1 MSSSGY
7 RGRSFGPRGARTNG
21 PANGFNGPRF
31 PHPNFNP
38 PRPPHRLSGHD
49 KWIERPNFAPWQQN
63 KNFHPHPQYRGNL
76 QYRSN
81 NRGRVV
87 SGRGIIRFSGPGR
100 PPALQYGIGFI
111 RNPVHRTLSPE
122 EQVEDRPALISQTP
136 LLGSEE
142 ERQQKILETAD
153 KLKQKL
159 SSITEEELTNFWE
172 DDLSVLPNNNSEEEN
187 SPNKG
192 IPELRHEPPEL
203 DLTFTDFR
211 DIGRV
216 DCNNSKFDNVDSK
229 SNNDISISFEH
240 KSTDDISISTNED
253 ITIIDENKE
262 EFVITL
268 DSTYD
273 KDDQDQSNIL
283 LEDDRCFEQAHRK
296 LSNFEC
302 NIENLQLQDN
312 VAEDFIHS
320 DSNNVGR
327 NASTSNFN
335 KNIKNLLP
343 IESTDNLITDKPS
356 SVSNVETTSMLPLI
370 TNDQDRLQVDF
381 LQNRN
386 NVQLDIQDT
395 NVDITRNANVDVEH
409 SEHTE
414 KRLPENNQIQ
424 DSLQTSIRQDET
436 HKNVVHLSDS
446 PQNKPSNF
454 LPSNE
459 ETHASTI
466 CDSSSPS
473 CTSNYNEAHK
483 VNDDKKLNNS
493 LVFQPRGFNI
503 PTRFTQRAAGPRCRW
518 TFQQNGKNLFFRG
531 PQRLPFLS
539 NRMPTPRHVL
549 PFKTPDLVPVG
560 FDPRA
565 PPPFSHNV
573 PVSSHDSQHNVTVPF
588 SSNNLPPAFD
598 PSEPPPNIRQK
609 SGPEPSNV
617 QEKSMPPL
625 VNTPQSNLNV
635 TIPLPAFDP
644 RGPPPRIL
652 PKIPGAPSEKLPEFN
667 PQQPPP
673 KIHKRE
679 ETLQPPPIFDPR
691 LSSHERSS
699 LITPLDTSR
708 TSMMPLNLMETSPVA
723 DFSIAPVTPV
733 FSQLPPI
740 NIPAHQPFISNMQMN
755 FPSVL
760 PQANSGQGMMT
771 EFPLPPPSLTMTEV
785 PPPPPKEL
793 SMEVSSNLNQNI
805 NMDDGLEDM
814 QEAMEFAKQIMNMTE
829 EIKTKDKSSVP
840 SELAPLEIPVPTE
853 ATAHSST
860 IEKERVSTVKKE
872 RKKEN
877 RAKKNKQN
885 VICGPEL
892 ILEKQEEVVIIDE
905 EKSIE
910 NRRKNTEE
918 ALLSSDQIRP
928 KVVFN
933 LNTKM
938 KKIQKPEE
946 WQKTPINEIRIIENR
961 ETFQSSTTQRFNKQ
975 RVHSRQ
981 HPIESRRSSM
991 NQNKNQQKENEAKK
1005 NTAPSV
1011 LVSSTVIHEK
1021 LSSTCYHRKS
1031 YTKDS
1036 EKLHLYSSKVG
1047 LVNNLNTQKNQRSRK
1062 ETRKEKLP
1070 VSESSWKNRV
1080 ISRFLK
1086 MSKNDICN
1094 MVNNS
1099 SLRKFD
1105 IAMKHLVKERRSS
1118 LSLEMRNTE
1127 DEKMKEYDR
1136 EEFMNQ
1142 LNAMLDPSA
1151 VVGITDLPTEF
1162 IHHLSEVLQL
1172 DSMPCDVDAPEIQN
1186 PETDQ
1191 VQIIEKEEI
1200 SRVHASEYLNEENPK
1215 AESLPPYLEPK
1226 TVYEKHVEEQLLRN
1240 KEESVTHHTL
1250 GAELNLNILRED
1262 SQSSSHRS
1270 LSNKINPEMEGTH
1283 KKQQQPLFNEA
1294 DLDDILSEVTGK
1306 TKNLSKLTTTMK
1318 PVERTV
1324 DTRMSP
1330 SLMQTETEEF
1340 GYNTFSRDS
1349 NKTAADLDDIF
1360 SAGIARVK
1368 LLGKTNV
1375 DHSGNLRIRKS
1386 SSEDRNTF
1394 RPEKYEKWHRKER
1407 DDPDMF
1413 RNLTKE
1419 EWEEKYGPMSVTTA
1433 STIVRKCVSNSN
1445 ESLNK
1450 DNKGNR
1456 TQRHCSSDS
1465 PMRRL
1470 SVSPLSYEV
1479 SAYDFVRNEMEES
1492 RRTERSET
1500 SSDSSSSSSS
1510 DTDQETAVAPDV
1522 TKLLKVIKQKE
1533 KIAKKRS
1540 INETI
1545 RDEVAAEIEKKWK
1558 EKSKHKERRSC
1569 KREKRKRDKKERRR
1583 KEKRKKRKR
1592 DSYSESSRSVER
1604 TEGSRLLTEDEIK
1617 KEVIVKEEPVNL
1629 LEENV
1634 VSSINDTYVAS
1645 TLVNKTVHSQIEYQC
1660 SQVEKEQ
1667 RFLQLPVEKE
1677 APAVAC
1683 DTASSQTRSKPVIV
1697 SVVVQP
1703 KTKAQLKQMP
1713 EANAEEQKQLN
1724 EKVTEVANS
1733 TAMNEGNEKTE
1744 AISETEKCNESGK
1757 SNNKLVGTASP
1768 TDVSLQQID
1777 MSSNVKNCNPLVSN
1791 QSNIEVI
1798 SHDITPQATT
1808 LSYSTSNSAAEVG
1821 TNNECADKKTSAT
1834 TSVANNPSTESKI
1847 GSYKKIDIKAYK
1859 ERALQRRLKEQAML
1873 KEDEGGKSVSLIQ
1886 DPQAS
1891 LPTNKSN
1898 IKPSNTTNEA
1908 NTVGTDANKVQPK
1921 DLRLTRLESTGTL
1934 LLEESDKEVKA
1945 MANLDREDRPVD
1957 VTRKAKEP
1965 LIPMESRSPGNNETS
1980 VIRPVDSVLHIFKDP
1995 MKHKEHKR
2003 NNKSS
2008 LQDIVATRELNESVE
2023 KDRSKLLSKERKLK
2037 SASEE
2042 RKSKFTLEERN
2053 SKLASEE
2060 RKSKPAP
2067 EEKKLRP
2074 ASEEKLKKQISTVDS
2089 SKFKYIRSEGGKELK
2104 LKKEKARRPSEKS
2117 KKNSVSKPTDPKSST
2132 AEKHVETHS
2141 HKNVSK
2147 DNQVLSIV
2155 NKNTIEVTQTEIEKA
2170 NNRDAYEHLP
2180 TLRSTCS
2187 ETCSDPEWA
2196 INSKTVQEKINTHP
2210 IVKQNEQQSNDVN
2223 IEVTNVREKMIN
2235 KEVMVHVDETISPN
2249 QPAADQETATA
2260 KSGESLTNSGKEEN
2274 VVQQVDKDAVKAAAI
2289 NASSENPSTESL
2301 SKQGD
2306 THENVLSMSSIL
2318 IEHTQSDSTDKHVE
2332 TVVSSV
2338 PRGESHSLS
2347 ERIDVD
2353 IEKSGHTINI
2363 RNLKNVGVHNN
2374 IPSLSKG
2381 TISQVLDEN
2390 DSTNV
2395 ERNEGNVVTLTSE
2408 LCEKVENS
2416 EECDSITR
2424 NEVSSPDSPRSP
2436 FKGFLMDSIDN
2447 DICQVSP
2454 LYDVI
2459 VNNRGDKKDAE
2470 KELGRWLN
2478 ARLGNKPTLLSAEV
2492 NKNSSKDSLKR
2503 TEGDNESMSTCNLVV
2518 ENEHIMDQVADDSV
2532 SVTDNTKVGTIPTK
2546 IEEGE
2551 VAETDGI
2558 YDISSGQKK
2567 SLSVVDADNH
2577 DTLDGN
2583 NEPLTVLDKHMDD
2596 ENGKLIGKL
2605 SVPDLEDCIARD
2617 VDVFTVEPLRKEK
2630 SSWARTESL
2639 NFNSIDFKEL
2649 SESFDKNK
2657 DDTEQNRDN
2666 VTTGDEI
2673 EELVLSDED
2682 TTGPPELFAFEERLK
2697 TMNTANIVNS
2707 VSPFES
2713 SSKASK
2719 DVTKTIDSFIPEF
2732 PVASLQKIVLDDV
2745 ATVSSKGTRE
2755 KSTTSELFIAEMK
2768 ASEDK
2773 LRNDLQHDLEPFKMK
2788 NETLP
2793 KLSVPRESTTKTSQL
2808 LQNAP
2813 TTASTSETITE
2824 CPKVNKQH
2832 EPDNGLLNKSSSAL
2846 SEVRIRENKDTTPI
2860 RSTVK
2865 YDRSKHLSK
2874 TSLTKSIQRGKSE
2887 ALRKIKT
2894 KSKLKHKKERRN
2906 VSEKAIKE
2914 AVKSDITNVNH
2925 PSTKEAIMARMI
2937 EIDVEIHKL
2946 MTEKMTLYQ
2955 ILTSNV
2961 NLPSD
2966 SNLQNNNTT
2975 QDKTA
2980 AETLVI
2986 RPRTPSV
2993 LMSQLIQNIETS
3005 PVKNQCAKT
3014 AMETLSTKNGPT
3026 GAEQPNKS
3034 KTAAKHEH
3042 CTEKSGSD
3050 DGGNVHHS
3058 EDSRSSALKKAKKQR
3073 YEKAVKKLESKLNS
3087 FTSTKDTDSVIT
3099 EKKQANDAMKLML
3112 KKINGKEATMQQDSS
3127 QVSASEARPP
3137 EDTNKTFVQ
3146 QIDKRSPPDNEKVET
3161 FKRQEVGITIE
3172 SAESQTY
3179 TEEIVQGNVTELDD
3193 ESYLMKGNEDRAET
3207 LNEKN
3212 DANSSEKP
3220 SESRASERSSIYS
3233 DDSTWDSLFQ
3243 HSNADEQKRSSTGLA
3258 LLEETYRKEMA
3269 RTRKIKAAMRRKK
3282 KMKLQNLLETVNT
3295 ITPDEEELPLS
3306 ALYVKKLYQKKKL
3319 LGSFE
3324 QQAELQADDDPQ
3336 LWKNVVEVINA
3347 VAENRTED
3355 LYVRPLGGRS
3365 TTDERESVMSDIPK
3379 LEDSE
3384 FKRNKEEQTI
3394 EPLAADDTGEA
3405 SIKLSRDSE
3414 NFCENKDDS
3423 NNETKKENQQFASCK
3438 SQEFLNDKHFR
3449 QDFEV
3454 AVSTEVLR
3462 NSSGTSVCDTST
3474 SIETNIPKPLSVQR
3488 TIKNDNV
3495 ETNRLTSIR
3504 DSDSFCTEVNSN
3516 DVQSDRCVSDITE
3529 NSNVKKIE
3537 GKIDGEVRETN
3548 LEQPVVDV
3556 EIEFGRNAI
3565 TREPTNSA
3573 SAVTSGDIEKSYD
3586 EFLESNGNK
3595 STIVNEAA
3603 SKEEPDT
3610 KVENISEKKLQDS
3623 SVSSEKGDNV
3633 SNVYADSSYASKNE
3647 ELANAKECKESE
3659 KGKEIEPSNT
3669 ASNEENNNQN
3679 CLSVSSATENA
3690 EMLRTDETSG
3700 NRLQKRRRENGKTSA
3715 RRSSRYTE
3723 ESGKRIKVEADT
3735 NASSIELEVQ
3745 EKNTRTQF
3753 PSISSTSSSPC
3764 EEIETIWTNTRK
3776 NRNQRPPSRKRGTPL
3791 PQEVEILCSNGES
3804 LRGIKRHKQH
3814 TISEI
3819 MNCMVKVIDCKHT
3832 ILNPNAKPNVLQQ
3845 YGISKVNACMYSNSA
3860 QADLSV
3866 SSMQST
3872 STEELSILY
3881 SKQTS
3886 GLIES
3891 PQCQTPKSNQS
3902 NGEQINSVKIKRKA
3916 AKVDSSAGD
3925 KEECTNFDIEVV
3937 PVLTKEST
3945 IADTADHCGK
3955 PDIEIV
3961 EERMMVTKNQQ
3972 QSNSGSTLT
3981 VIDTTDDKEY
3991 PRTQYTV
3998 HKGPILDIKVFE
4010 NSFLAASEDGRIYR
4024 YNQASNGILNI
4035 YKGHTAAV
4043 TCLYVYKTHSTDI
4056 NKEWMFSGSLD
4067 GTLRCYNIVTG
4078 VQVRD
4083 TADVSSPIQCMDEAW
4098 GKIFIGTKSGHV
4110 SRYHVKSGIIKGNT
4124 IQFSDKSVLALKA
4137 TNEGPRRVLIVASR
4151 SQPITIRDA
4160 QSGLFLRTICGQ
4172 KSHTVYSLMR
4182 DNNLIYCGTSS
4193 TSIPVFDFTTGEQ
4206 TMQYDA
4212 GVGIVCMRLYKQ
4224 LLFAGCYD
4232 GNIYVFDTKDRR
4244 LICSIPG
4251 PGNMLLSMEVIDNK
4265 IIAGSK
4271 DKRLQSWQMPRQVRT
4286 SL

>member
-1 MSSSGY
+1 MSNSGY

-31 PHPNFNP
+31 PHPNFNH

-81 NRGRVV
+81 NRGRAV
-87 SGRGIIRFSGPGR
+87 SGRGIVRFSGPGR
-100 PPALQYGIGFI
+100 PPSLQYGIGFI

-122 EQVEDRPALISQTP
+122 EQVEDRPALTSQTP

-159 SSITEEELTNFWE
+159 SFITEEELTNFWE

-203 DLTFTDFR
+203 NLTFTDFR

-216 DCNNSKFDNVDSK
+216 DCNNSKFENVDSR
-229 SNNDISISFEH
+229 SSNDISINFEQ
-240 KSTDDISISTNED
+240 KSTDDICISTNDD
-253 ITIIDENKE
+253 ITIVDENKE

-273 KDDQDQSNIL
+273 KDDQDQSTIL
-283 LEDDRCFEQAHRK
+283 LEDDRCFERVHHE
-296 LSNFEC
+296 LPNFEC
-302 NIENLQLQDN
+302 NIETLQLQDDD
-312 VAEDFIHS
+312 VVEDFIHS
-320 DSNNVGR
+320 DSNDVDR
-327 NASTSNFN
+327 NASALNLN
-335 KNIKNLLP
+335 ENIKNVLP
-343 IESTDNLITDKPS
+343 KESIDNLITDKPS
-356 SVSNVETTSMLPLI
+356 SVNDVETTSMLPLI
-370 TNDQDRLQVDF
+370 TNDQDRLQVGF
-381 LQNRN
+381 LQNQN

-395 NVDITRNANVDVEH
+395 NVDIIQDANVDVECN
-409 SEHTE
+409 ERTE
-414 KRLPENNQIQ
+414 TKLPEDNQIR
-424 DSLQTSIRQDET
+424 DSSQISICQDET
-436 HKNVVHLSDS
+436 HKNVVNLSES

-459 ETHASTI
+459 ETHSNII

-473 CTSNYNEAHK
+473 CSSNYNEVHK

-493 LVFQPRGFNI
+493 LVFQPRVFNV

-518 TFQQNGKNLFFRG
+518 MFQQNGKNLFFRG
-531 PQRLPFLS
+531 PQRLPFLG
-539 NRMPTPRHVL
+539 NRMPAPRHVL

-588 SSNNLPPAFD
+588 SSNDLPPAFD
-598 PSEPPPNIRQK
+598 PSEPPPNIRSK

-635 TIPLPAFDP
+635 AIQPLPAFDP

-679 ETLQPPPIFDPR
+679 DTLQPPPIFDPR
-691 LSSHERSS
+691 LSSHERSN
-699 LITPLDTSR
+699 LIAPLDTPR

-723 DFSIAPVTPV
+723 DFSIASVTPV

-760 PQANSGQGMMT
+760 PQANGGQGMMT
-771 EFPLPPPSLTMTEV
+771 EFPLPPPSMAMTDV

-793 SMEVSSNLNQNI
+793 SMEISSNLNQNI

-829 EIKTKDKSSVP
+829 ETKNKDKSSVS

-853 ATAHSST
+853 TIAHSST
-860 IEKERVSTVKKE
+860 IEKERVSTAKNE

-877 RAKKNKQN
+877 RGKKNKQN

-910 NRRKNTEE
+910 DRKKNTKE
-918 ALLSSDQIRP
+918 ALLSNDRIRP

-933 LNTKM
+933 LNAKT

-981 HPIESRRSSM
+981 HPIESRRSSA
-991 NQNKNQQKENEAKK
+991 NQNKNQQKENGAKR
-1005 NTAPSV
+1005 NAAPSV

-1021 LSSTCYHRKS
+1021 LSDTCFHQKN

-1172 DSMPCDVDAPEIQN
+1172 DSMSCDADIPKTPNPEI
-1186 PETDQ
+1186 DQ
-1191 VQIIEKEEI
+1191 VQIVEKGET
-1200 SRVHASEYLNEENPK
+1200 STVYTSEYSNEENPK
-1215 AESLPPYLEPK
+1215 VQSLPEYLEPK
-1226 TVYEKHVEEQLLRN
+1226 NMYEKHVEEQLLRN

-1250 GAELNLNILRED
+1250 NAESNLNILRED
-1262 SQSSSHRS
+1262 TGSSHRS

-1294 DLDDILSEVTGK
+1294 DLDDILSEVT
-1306 TKNLSKLTTTMK
+1306 
-1318 PVERTV
+1318 
-1324 DTRMSP
+1324 
-1330 SLMQTETEEF
+1330 
-1340 GYNTFSRDS
+1340 
-1349 NKTAADLDDIF
+1349 
-1360 SAGIARVK
+1360 AGIARVK
-1368 LLGKTNV
+1368 LLGKTSV
-1375 DHSGNLRIRKS
+1375 DYSDNLRTRKS

-1394 RPEKYEKWHRKER
+1394 RPEKCEKWYRKER
-1407 DDPDMF
+1407 EDPDMF

-1419 EWEEKYGPMSVTTA
+1419 EWEAKYGSISITT
-1433 STIVRKCVSNSN
+1433 SPTIARKCVSNCSEN
-1445 ESLNK
+1445 LNK
-1450 DNKGNR
+1450 DNKDNR

-1465 PMRRL
+1465 PTRRL
-1470 SVSPLSYEV
+1470 SVSPLSYEA
-1479 SAYDFVRNEMEES
+1479 SAYDFAYTNEMEEF
-1492 RRTERSET
+1492 RRAERSET

-1510 DTDQETAVAPDV
+1510 DTDQETAVAPNV

-1558 EKSKHKERRSC
+1558 EKSKHKERKSC

-1583 KEKRKKRKR
+1583 KEKRKKKRR
-1592 DSYSESSRSVER
+1592 DSYSESSRSDDR
-1604 TEGSRLLTEDEIK
+1604 TEGSRLLTENEIK
-1617 KEVIVKEEPVNL
+1617 KEVIVKEEPVATI

-1634 VSSINDTYVAS
+1634 ASNINNTCAAS
-1645 TLVNKTVHSQIEYQC
+1645 TLANKTVHSQIEYQC

-1667 RFLQLPVEKE
+1667 RFLELPGEKE
-1677 APAVAC
+1677 VLAITC
-1683 DTASSQTRSKPVIV
+1683 DAASSQTRSKPVII
-1697 SVVVQP
+1697 SVTVQP

-1713 EANAEEQKQLN
+1713 EANAAEQKQLM
-1724 EKVTEVANS
+1724 EKVVEVTS
-1733 TAMNEGNEKTE
+1733 SSAMNE
-1744 AISETEKCNESGK
+1744 A
-1757 SNNKLVGTASP
+1757 
-1768 TDVSLQQID
+1768 TDVSLQQISV
-1777 MSSNVKNCNPLVSN
+1777 SSKGKDPLVCN
-1791 QSNIEVI
+1791 QSDIEVS
-1798 SHDITPQATT
+1798 SHDNTAQTTT
-1808 LSYSTSNSAAEVG
+1808 LACSALNPVAEVS
-1821 TNNECADKKTSAT
+1821 TNNEYADKKVST
-1834 TSVANNPSTESKI
+1834 TISIASSSSTESKI
-1847 GSYKKIDIKAYK
+1847 GGYKKIDIKAYK

-1873 KEDEGGKSVSLIQ
+1873 KGDDDGKSVSLTQ
-1886 DPQAS
+1886 EPQTT
-1891 LPTNKSN
+1891 LPENKSN
-1898 IKPSNTTNEA
+1898 IKSLNTTNEA
-1908 NTVGTDANKVQPK
+1908 NAVETDANKVQSK
-1921 DLRLTRLESTGTL
+1921 DPRVRLGSTSTL

-1945 MANLDREDRPVD
+1945 TANLDRDDRSVD
-1957 VTRKAKEP
+1957 VTQKTKEP
-1965 LIPMESRSPGNNETS
+1965 LTSVESKTVDSGNNETS
-1980 VIRPVDSVLHIFKDP
+1980 VTRPVDSALHIFKDF

-2008 LQDIVATRELNESVE
+2008 SQEKVTTRELNESVE
-2023 KDRSKLLSKERKLK
+2023 KEKSKSVPKEKKLK
-2037 SASEE
+2037 PTSEE
-2042 RKSKFTLEERN
+2042 KKTKSALEEKKSKSTL
-2053 SKLASEE
+2053 EE
-2060 RKSKPAP
+2060 RKSKPASK
-2067 EEKKLRP
+2067 EKKLKP
-2074 ASEEKLKKQISTVDS
+2074 ASEEKKLKNQVSAVDF

-2117 KKNSVSKPTDPKSST
+2117 KKSSASKPTDSKSSI
-2132 AEKHVETHS
+2132 AEKHAETHS
-2141 HKNVSK
+2141 HKKDSQK
-2147 DNQVLSIV
+2147 DNHDLLIV
-2155 NKNTIEVTQTEIEKA
+2155 NKNTIKVTQTESEKT
-2170 NNRDAYEHLP
+2170 NSRD
-2180 TLRSTCS
+2180 TCGNLS

-2196 INSKTVQEKINTHP
+2196 INISKDKTIQEKTNFHP
-2210 IVKQNEQQSNDVN
+2210 AFKQNEEQSNDVDVE
-2223 IEVTNVREKMIN
+2223 INVREKTIN
-2235 KEVMVHVDETISPN
+2235 KEVRVQVNETIPLN

-2260 KSGESLTNSGKEEN
+2260 ESGENLTNSGKEEDA
-2274 VVQQVDKDAVKAAAI
+2274 VQQIGKDAVKATAI
-2289 NASSENPSTESL
+2289 SASSEYTSTESL
-2301 SKQGD
+2301 SKQD
-2306 THENVLSMSSIL
+2306 DMYENVLSMGSVFT
-2318 IEHTQSDSTDKHVE
+2318 EHTQSDFTDEYVE
-2332 TVVSSV
+2332 AIVSPV

-2363 RNLKNVGVHNN
+2363 KDLKNVGVHNN
-2374 IPSLSKG
+2374 ISPPLKA
-2381 TISQVLDEN
+2381 TVSQVIDEN
-2390 DSTNV
+2390 DSTNT
-2395 ERNEGNVVTLTSE
+2395 ERNEENVVKLTSE
-2408 LCEKVENS
+2408 LYEKVENS
-2416 EECDSITR
+2416 EECDSVTR
-2424 NEVSSPDSPRSP
+2424 NEISSPDSPRSP
-2436 FKGFLMDSIDN
+2436 FKGFLIDSIDN
-2447 DICQVSP
+2447 NICQVSP
-2454 LYDVI
+2454 LYDVTMCQS
-2459 VNNRGDKKDAE
+2459 VKSDAKDAK
-2470 KELGRWLN
+2470 KESSRWLD
-2478 ARLGNKPTLLSAEV
+2478 ACLDDKLTLHLAEGD
-2492 NKNSSKDSLKR
+2492 KNSSNDSFKR
-2503 TEGDNESMSTCNLVV
+2503 IEEDNETMSSCNLVV
-2518 ENEHIMDQVADDSV
+2518 ENENMDQAADNNV
-2532 SVTDNTKVGTIPTK
+2532 NVTDNTKVNKIPSK
-2546 IEEGE
+2546 VEEGKI
-2551 VAETDGI
+2551 VKTDRI
-2558 YDISSGQKK
+2558 YDISADQKK
-2567 SLSVVDADNH
+2567 SLSIADVDNH
-2577 DTLDGN
+2577 DALDGN
-2583 NEPLTVLDKHMDD
+2583 DEPLIVLDKHADD
-2596 ENGKLIGKL
+2596 ANGKSIEKL
-2605 SVPDLEDCIARD
+2605 SVLDLEDCIARD
-2617 VDVFTVEPLRKEK
+2617 ADVFTVEPLRKEE
-2630 SSWARTESL
+2630 SSATRIESP

-2649 SESFDKNK
+2649 SENFDKNNA
-2657 DDTEQNRDN
+2657 DAEQNQNDI
-2666 VTTGDEI
+2666 TAGDER
-2673 EELVLSDED
+2673 EESVLSDED
-2682 TTGPPELFAFEERLK
+2682 STGPPELFASEERLK
-2697 TMNTANIVNS
+2697 TISTANTVNS
-2707 VSPFES
+2707 VPSLES
-2713 SSKASK
+2713 SSKISK
-2719 DVTKTIDSFIPEF
+2719 NVTKTIDSFIPEF
-2732 PVASLQKIVLDDV
+2732 PVASLQTV
-2745 ATVSSKGTRE
+2745 ASKSSKDIHE
-2755 KSTTSELFIAEMK
+2755 KSATSELFIAEMK
-2768 ASEDK
+2768 TSEGENRYRANT
-2773 LRNDLQHDLEPFKMK
+2773 LRNNLQRDLEPFEIN

-2793 KLSVPRESTTKTSQL
+2793 KLNIPKENTTKIL
-2808 LQNAP
+2808 LQNASSI
-2813 TTASTSETITE
+2813 ASTSETSTE
-2824 CPKVNKQH
+2824 CLKVNKQQKP
-2832 EPDNGLLNKSSSAL
+2832 ENALPNKPVL
-2846 SEVRIRENKDTTPI
+2846 VPSEASIRDDKDTSI
-2860 RSTVK
+2860 HSTVK
-2865 YDRSKHLSK
+2865 YDKSRHLSK
-2874 TSLTKSIQRGKSE
+2874 TSLNKSSQSRKNE
-2887 ALRKIKT
+2887 ALHKIKD
-2894 KSKLKHKKERRN
+2894 KSKLKHKKEKRDISKK
-2906 VSEKAIKE
+2906 VIKE
-2914 AVKSDITNVNH
+2914 AVKSDTVNVNH

-2966 SNLQNNNTT
+2966 DNLQKNNTMQEEET
-2975 QDKTA
+2975 

-3014 AMETLSTKNGPT
+3014 TMETLSAKDNSIS
-3026 GAEQPNKS
+3026 AEQPNKS
-3034 KTAAKHEH
+3034 KPSAKHELY
-3042 CTEKSGSD
+3042 TEKRGTSTCGPD
-3050 DGGNVHHS
+3050 DGENVHHS
-3058 EDSRSSALKKAKKQR
+3058 EDSKSSASKKGKRQR
-3073 YEKAVKKLESKLNS
+3073 SEKTVRKLESKPNS
-3087 FTSTKDTDSVIT
+3087 FASIKDAQNVAT
-3099 EKKQANDAMKLML
+3099 EKKQTNDAMKLML
-3112 KKINGKEATMQQDSS
+3112 KKINAKEATMQQDSS
-3127 QVSASEARPP
+3127 QVSVNEAKPL
-3137 EDTNKTFVQ
+3137 EDISKTFMQ
-3146 QIDKRSPPDNEKVET
+3146 QIDNKNPPDNETVEML
-3161 FKRQEVGITIE
+3161 KRQEMEITAE
-3172 SAESQTY
+3172 STESQTS
-3179 TEEIVQGNVTELDD
+3179 TEEIVQRNVTELDD
-3193 ESYLMKGNEDRAET
+3193 ESYLMKDNEERTET
-3207 LNEKN
+3207 LNEKS

-3220 SESRASERSSIYS
+3220 LDSRASERSSIYS
-3233 DDSTWDSLFQ
+3233 DDSTWDCLFQ
-3243 HSNADEQKRSSTGLA
+3243 HSNMDEQKRSSTGLA
-3258 LLEETYRKEMA
+3258 LLEETYRKEIA
-3269 RTRKIKAAMRRKK
+3269 KTRKIKAAMRRKK
-3282 KMKLQNLLETVNT
+3282 KIKLQNLLETVNI

-3306 ALYVKKLYQKKKL
+3306 ALYVKKLRQKKKL

-3324 QQAELQADDDPQ
+3324 QHAELQTDDDPQ

-3347 VAENRTED
+3347 VAENRMED
-3355 LYVRPLGGRS
+3355 LYVRPLGERS
-3365 TTDERESVMSDIPK
+3365 IDDKESIVSDVPE
-3379 LEDSE
+3379 LEANSE
-3384 FKRNKEEQTI
+3384 LKRDKEEQTI
-3394 EPLAADDTGEA
+3394 ESLATSDTREA
-3405 SIKLSRDSE
+3405 SIKSARDSE
-3414 NFCENKDDS
+3414 NSCEDKDDAS
-3423 NNETKKENQQFASCK
+3423 NEPKKDNLQFGSCK
-3438 SQEFLNDKHFR
+3438 SQEFLSDKHFQ
-3449 QDFEV
+3449 QDLEV
-3454 AVSTEVLR
+3454 TVSTEALK
-3462 NSSGTSVCDTST
+3462 NLSGTSVCDTST
-3474 SIETNIPKPLSVQR
+3474 
-3488 TIKNDNV
+3488 NV
-3495 ETNRLTSIR
+3495 ETNVTKPLSIQQTIENDNVKTNKLTVIGDL
-3504 DSDSFCTEVNSN
+3504 DSSSTEINSN
-3516 DVQSDRCVSDITE
+3516 DVQSNRYVSNISE
-3529 NSNVKKIE
+3529 SSNVKKIE
-3537 GKIDGEVRETN
+3537 EKTDAEVREAD
-3548 LEQPVVDV
+3548 LEQRVIDV
-3556 EIEFGRNAI
+3556 EIEFEKNAI
-3565 TREPTNSA
+3565 TREPINSE
-3573 SAVTSGDIEKSYD
+3573 SVITSDDVEKSYD
-3586 EFLESNGNK
+3586 ELLESNGNK
-3595 STIVNEAA
+3595 DTIVNEAA

-3610 KVENISEKKLQDS
+3610 KVENMSEKKLQDS
-3623 SVSSEKGDNV
+3623 SVSSEKNDNV
-3633 SNVYADSSYASKNE
+3633 SNVYADSNYASQNE
-3647 ELANAKECKESE
+3647 RITSIKEHKESE
-3659 KGKEIEPSNT
+3659 KGKEIEPSDA
-3669 ASNEENNNQN
+3669 ASSEENNNQN
-3679 CLSVSSATENA
+3679 CASVSSATENA
-3690 EMLRTDETSG
+3690 EMLRIDETSG
-3700 NRLQKRRRENGKTSA
+3700 KKLQKRKRENSKSSL

-3735 NASSIELEVQ
+3735 NASNIELDVQ
-3745 EKNTRTQF
+3745 EKNIRTQF
-3753 PSISSTSSSPC
+3753 PSVSSTSSSPC
-3764 EEIETIWTNTRK
+3764 EEIETIWINTRK
-3776 NRNQRPPSRKRGTPL
+3776 SRSQRPPNRKRGTPL
-3791 PQEVEILCSNGES
+3791 PQDVEILSSNDES
-3804 LRGIKRHKQH
+3804 LKGIKRHKQH
-3814 TISEI
+3814 TMPEI
-3819 MNCMVKVIDCKHT
+3819 MNCTVKVVDCKHT
-3832 ILNPNAKPNVLQQ
+3832 ILSPNVKPNVLQQ
-3845 YGISKVNACMYSNSA
+3845 YGISRVNACVQSHSA

-3881 SKQTS
+3881 SKQTTA
-3886 GLIES
+3886 LIELS
-3891 PQCQTPKSNQS
+3891 QCQTSKSSKRVDDTTQS
-3902 NGEQINSVKIKRKA
+3902 TGEQINSIKARKRA
-3916 AKVDSSAGD
+3916 AKVDSSASD
-3925 KEECTNFDIEVV
+3925 KEECANFDIEVV
-3937 PVLTKEST
+3937 PVLTKESVT
-3945 IADTADHCGK
+3945 ADTAEHCEK
-3955 PDIEIV
+3955 PDVEIV
-3961 EERMMVTKNQQ
+3961 EEKMMVTKNQQ

-3981 VIDTTDDKEY
+3981 VIDTTDDKEF

-4043 TCLYVYKTHSTDI
+4043 TCLYVYKTHSADI

-4083 TADVSSPIQCMDEAW
+4083 TADISSPIQCMDEAW

-4193 TSIPVFDFTTGEQ
+4193 TSIPVFDFTNGEQ

-4232 GNIYVFDTKDRR
+4232 GNIYVFDTKDHR

-4271 DKRLQSWQMPRQVRT
+4271 DKRLQSWQMPRQVR
-4286 SL
+4286 SLL